1 MKKLFLIFLLLPAFS
16 FWLTWNCNYTGFKIT
31 WPDVVKTSF
40 SVDYSIS
47 WIKNIDWKIEKNNN
61 IVITTDGEKFNY
73 AFKQPWEI
81 KLKASFLYKDCNLQL
96 EKKVKIFDK
105 IILVVDIK
113 DDFLSSLPLDKKNI
127 FIKFTSLDNLTWF
140 DIKLADWIFLP
151 SNKAIDFFSTI
162 FWADL
167 QWKNIV
173 VFASSFKGFLKK
185 LIIPYIKDLKN
196 SKVYLYDYSQLLNVV
211 SKIYKNQQL
220 DDWNIISS
228 NQKTFLPLSYF
239 VNKLLEKWLDLNILG
254 IILVAVFWTLI
265 IAFFRQV
272 IGFSVFGVY
281 TPLIFSVLIV
291 VFGYKITLL
300 LFVLSLLASIITHII
315 TSKFYVLYSS
325 KISLNYIVYA
335 IITIF
340 LIGFLFNHIDFST
353 INLSIVV
360 LFVIFPYLTK
370 NLIREDTKFLSKGF
384 WVFILEFVMI
394 TAFLLILF
402 KISLIKNILIAYPD
416 LLWVLLILAIL
427 IGRFTWLQLFEYIRF
442 APLIKKSLYEEE

>member
-1 MKKLFLIFLLLPAFS
+1 MKKLFFIFLLLPAFS
-16 FWLTWNCNYTGFKIT
+16 FWLTWNCNYTGFKIV
-31 WPDVVKTSF
+31 WPDIVKTSY
-40 SVDYSIS
+40 SVNYFIP
-47 WIKNIDWKIEKNNN
+47 WIKDVNWEIEKNNN
-61 IVITTDGEKFNY
+61 IVITIDGEKFNY
-73 AFKQPWEI
+73 SFKQPWEI
-81 KLKASFLYKDCNLQL
+81 KLKASFVYKDCNLQL

-127 FIKFTSLDNLTWF
+127 FIKFTSLSNLTWV

-151 SNKAIDFFSTI
+151 SNKAVDFFSSV

-173 VFASSFKGFLKK
+173 VFASSFKGFFKK

-211 SKIYKNQQL
+211 SKIYRNQQL
-220 DDWNIISS
+220 DDWNIISLD
-228 NQKTFLPLSYF
+228 QKTLFPLSYF

-254 IILVAVFWTLI
+254 VVLVAIFWTLI

-272 IGFSVFGVY
+272 IGFSVFWVY
-281 TPLIFSVLIV
+281 SPLIFSVLIV
-291 VFGYKITLL
+291 VFWYKVVLL

-315 TSKFYVLYSS
+315 TCRLYVLHSS
-325 KISLNYIVYA
+325 KISLNYIIYA

-340 LIGFLFNHIDFST
+340 FMGLFFEKIDFSEV
-353 INLSIVV
+353 NLSIAV

-370 NLIREDTKFLSKGF
+370 NLVKEDTKFLSKSF
-384 WVFILEFVMI
+384 LLFILEFVII
-394 TAFLLILF
+394 TVFLLILF